1 MTRVAIRKITAITLC
16 IVLACSAMCTF
27 ALVTDAGCKDTQ
39 FFAVNISGLGARRPS
54 AAFGSGDTQIIS
66 WIRNPEFTTENQ
78 IASEVSKSSSVFSS
92 DKLICSPKV
101 SSEDLYAEFKV
112 TEYFLRI

>member
-27 ALVTDAGCKDTQ
+27 AVVKEAGCKDTQ
-39 FFAVNISGLGARRPS
+39 FFAANFSDFGARSPR
-54 AAFGSGDTQIIS
+54 AAFGSGDARIIS
-66 WIRNPEFTTENQ
+66 WIRNPEFTTGNQ
-78 IASEVSKSSSVFSS
+78 IVSEIPKSSSVFSS
-92 DKLICSPKV
+92 DKLICSSKAKG
-101 SSEDLYAEFKV
+101 EDLYTEFKV